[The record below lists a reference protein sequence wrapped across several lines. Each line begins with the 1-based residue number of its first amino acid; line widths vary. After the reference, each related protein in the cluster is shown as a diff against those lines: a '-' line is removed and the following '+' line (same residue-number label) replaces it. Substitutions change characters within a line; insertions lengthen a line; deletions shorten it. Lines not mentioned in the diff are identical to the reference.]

1 MKRSKKIAV
10 ALLLSVCMLFGS
22 IASIAYAEEIHSRML
37 YISYYYA
44 DLHVED
50 DGMAY
55 PCATVAA
62 KCDANSASIRLIL
75 QRQIGDSWGNVAS
88 WSVEMDGPY
97 ADIFEECRVSRGTY
111 RCVGT
116 FTIVTDEGSET
127 REMISAERT
136 Y

>member
-10 ALLLSVCMLFGS
+10 ALLLSVCMLFGCV
-22 IASIAYAEEIHSRML
+22 ASVAYAEEAQNRML
-37 YISYYYA
+37 YFSNYYA
-44 DLHVED
+44 DLFIED
-50 DGMAY
+50 DGIAY
-55 PCATVAA
+55 PCAALA
-62 KCDANSASIRLIL
+62 GKCPANSSSIMLIL
-75 QRQIGDSWGNVAS
+75 QRKIGDSWGYVDSWYVEENYEFAS
-88 WSVEMDGPY
+88 I
-97 ADIFEECRVSRGTY
+97 AEECRVSRGTY